1 MNFLNEEK
9 DLQIVAH
16 NVRYDRDFVLA
27 KAFKKVGNE
36 DKLPSIDRWDCTQLM
51 AAYKLGS
58 YLASLD
64 ELLYKFGLEERD
76 EEEKHDALN
85 DCFLTG

>member
-16 NVRYDRDFVLA
+16 NVGYDRDSVLA

-36 DKLPSIDRWDCTQLM
+36 DKLPSNDRWDCT
-51 AAYKLGS
+51 
-58 YLASLD
+58 
-64 ELLYKFGLEERD
+64 
-76 EEEKHDALN
+76 
-85 DCFLTG
+85 

>member
-16 NVRYDRDFVLA
+16 NVGYDRDSVLA

-36 DKLPSIDRWDCTQLM
+36 DKLPSKDRWDCTQEM
-51 AAYKLGS
+51 ALYKMGS
-58 YLASLD
+58 IIASLD
-64 ELLYKFGLEERD
+64 ELLWRFGLEERD
-76 EEEKHDALN
+76 EEEKHDALK